1 MKTQST
7 TTRFGTGRVE
17 NRGVTKMELAATS
30 IGRAVQ
36 ARIYR
41 EGAFGR
47 LPTVPVAPA
56 ALERAARRRMTRAAY
71 AYVAGAAGQERTA
84 RANTE
89 AFGRWSVVPRMM
101 RDTTARDT
109 SVELFGRRLPAP
121 VLLAP
126 VGVLEMA
133 HPGADVAVAEAASSL
148 GLPMVFSTQAS
159 RSMEDSAAVME
170 GSPRWY
176 QLYWSSS
183 DELVAS
189 FLSRAERAGCEA
201 VVVTLD
207 TSVLGWR
214 PRDLDGGYLPFAHGR
229 GIAQYTSDP
238 VFRRLVQQRVARPDP
253 TASRPRPT
261 PGAVRTLV
269 DLSRSYPGRFG
280 DNLRSPYP
288 RAAVET
294 FLEVFSRSSLTW
306 ADLPSLRSMTSL
318 PILVKGL
325 LSADDAE
332 RALDAGADGI
342 VVSNHGGRQV
352 DAALAALDALPG
364 VVDRVD
370 GRVPVLMDSG
380 IRSGA
385 DIVIALALG
394 AAAVCVGRPY
404 VYGLALAG
412 ADGVRAV
419 LEHLLA
425 ELDLTMALS
434 GVTSVAEITRDLLV
448 PSRP

>member
-1 MKTQST
+1 VQ
-7 TTRFGTGRVE
+7 
-17 NRGVTKMELAATS
+17 NRGVTKIELAATS

-47 LPTVPVAPA
+47 LPTVPVSPA
-56 ALERAARRRMTRAAY
+56 ALERAARRRMSRAAY

-84 RANTE
+84 RANTD
-89 AFGRWSVVPRMM
+89 AFRRWSVVPRMM
-101 RDTTARDT
+101 RDTTARNT

-126 VGVLEMA
+126 IGVLEMA

-159 RSMEDSAAVME
+159 RSMEDCAAVME

-238 VFRRLVQQRVARPDP
+238 VFRRLVQQRVAHPDP
-253 TASRPRPT
+253 TATRPRPT

-269 DLSRSYPGRFG
+269 DLSRAYPGRFG

-325 LSADDAE
+325 LSADDAD
-332 RALDAGADGI
+332 RALDAGVDGI

-352 DAALAALDALPG
+352 DSALAALDALPG

-385 DIVIALALG
+385 DIVTALALG
-394 AAAVCVGRPY
+394 AAAVSVGRPY

-425 ELDLTMALS
+425 ELDLTMALT
-434 GVTSVAEITRDLLV
+434 GVTSMAEITRELVV
-448 PSRP
+448 PSRS

>member
-1 MKTQST
+1 VQ
-7 TTRFGTGRVE
+7 
-17 NRGVTKMELAATS
+17 NRGVTKIELAATS

-47 LPTVPVAPA
+47 LPTVPVSPA
-56 ALERAARRRMTRAAY
+56 ALERAARRRMSRAAY

-84 RANTE
+84 RANTD
-89 AFGRWSVVPRMM
+89 AFRRWSVVPRMM
-101 RDTTARDT
+101 RDTTARNT

-126 VGVLEMA
+126 IGVLEMA

-159 RSMEDSAAVME
+159 RSMEDCAAVME

-238 VFRRLVQQRVARPDP
+238 VFRRLVQQRVAHPDP
-253 TASRPRPT
+253 TATRPRPT

-269 DLSRSYPGRFG
+269 DLSRAYPGRFG

-294 FLEVFSRSSLTW
+294 FLEVFSRPSLTW

-325 LSADDAE
+325 LSADDAD
-332 RALDAGADGI
+332 RALDAGVDGI

-352 DAALAALDALPG
+352 DSALAALDALPG

-385 DIVIALALG
+385 DIVTALALG
-394 AAAVCVGRPY
+394 AAAVSVGRPY

-425 ELDLTMALS
+425 ELDLTMALT
-434 GVTSVAEITRDLLV
+434 GVTSMAEITRELVV
-448 PSRP
+448 PSRS

>member
-1 MKTQST
+1 M
-7 TTRFGTGRVE
+7 
-17 NRGVTKMELAATS
+17 TKIELAATS

-47 LPTVPVAPA
+47 LPTVPVSPA
-56 ALERAARRRMTRAAY
+56 ALERAARRRMSRAAY

-89 AFGRWSVVPRMM
+89 AFGRWSLVPRMM

-133 HPGADVAVAEAASSL
+133 HPDADVAVAEAASSL

-159 RSMEDSAAVME
+159 RSMEDCAAVME

-189 FLSRAERAGCEA
+189 FLSRAEQAGCEA

-238 VFRRLVQQRVARPDP
+238 VFRRLVQQKVAHPDP

-261 PGAVRTLV
+261 PGAVRTLL
-269 DLSRSYPGRFG
+269 DLSRAYPGRFG

-325 LSADDAE
+325 LSADDAD
-332 RALDAGADGI
+332 RALDAGVDGI

-352 DAALAALDALPG
+352 DSALAGLDALPG

-385 DIVIALALG
+385 DIVTALALG

-425 ELDLTMALS
+425 ELDLTMALT

>member
-1 MKTQST
+1 M
-7 TTRFGTGRVE
+7 
-17 NRGVTKMELAATS
+17 TKVELAATS

-47 LPTVPVAPA
+47 LPTVPVSPA
-56 ALERAARRRMTRAAY
+56 ALERAARRRMSRAAY

-133 HPGADVAVAEAASSL
+133 HPDADVAVAQAASSL

-159 RSMEDSAAVME
+159 RSMEDCAAVME

-238 VFRRLVQQRVARPDP
+238 VFRRLVQQKVAHPDP

-261 PGAVRTLV
+261 PGAVRTLL
-269 DLSRSYPGRFG
+269 DLSRAYPGRFG

-294 FLEVFSRSSLTW
+294 FLEVFSRPSLTW

-325 LSADDAE
+325 LSADDAD
-332 RALDAGADGI
+332 RALDAGVDGI

-352 DAALAALDALPG
+352 DSALAALDALPG

-385 DIVIALALG
+385 DIVTALALG

-425 ELDLTMALS
+425 ELDLTMALT

>member
-1 MKTQST
+1 M
-7 TTRFGTGRVE
+7 
-17 NRGVTKMELAATS
+17 TKIELAATS

-47 LPTVPVAPA
+47 LPTVPVSPA
-56 ALERAARRRMTRAAY
+56 ALERAARRRMSRAAY

-133 HPGADVAVAEAASSL
+133 HPDADVAVAEAASSL

-159 RSMEDSAAVME
+159 RSMEDCAAVME

-238 VFRRLVQQRVARPDP
+238 VFRRLVQQKVAHPDP
-253 TASRPRPT
+253 TATRPRPT
-261 PGAVRTLV
+261 PGAVRTLL
-269 DLSRSYPGRFG
+269 DLSRAYPGRFG

-325 LSADDAE
+325 LSADDAD

-352 DAALAALDALPG
+352 DSALAALDALPG

-385 DIVIALALG
+385 DIVTALALG

-434 GVTSVAEITRDLLV
+434 GVTSVAEITRDLMV

>member
-1 MKTQST
+1 VTQSA
-7 TTRFGTGRVE
+7 RIRSDVRVQ
-17 NRGVTKMELAATS
+17 NRGVTKIELAATS

-47 LPTVPVAPA
+47 LPTVPVSPA
-56 ALERAARRRMTRAAY
+56 ALERAARRRMSRAAY

-84 RANTE
+84 RANTD
-89 AFGRWSVVPRMM
+89 AFRRWSVVPRMM
-101 RDTTARDT
+101 RDTTARNT

-126 VGVLEMA
+126 IGVLEMA

-159 RSMEDSAAVME
+159 RSMEDCAAVME

-238 VFRRLVQQRVARPDP
+238 VFRRLVQQRVAHPDP
-253 TASRPRPT
+253 TATRPRPT

-269 DLSRSYPGRFG
+269 DLSRAYPGRFG

-294 FLEVFSRSSLTW
+294 FLEVFSRPSLTW

-325 LSADDAE
+325 LSADDAD
-332 RALDAGADGI
+332 RALDAGVDGI

-352 DAALAALDALPG
+352 DSALAALDALPG

-385 DIVIALALG
+385 DIVTALALG

-425 ELDLTMALS
+425 ELDLTMALT
-434 GVTSVAEITRDLLV
+434 GVTSVAGITRDLLV

>member
-7 TTRFGTGRVE
+7 RIRFGIGGVE
-17 NRGVTKMELAATS
+17 NRGVTRIELAATS

-47 LPTVPVAPA
+47 LPTVPVSPE
-56 ALERAARRRMTRAAY
+56 ALERAARRRMSRAAF

-84 RANTE
+84 RANTD

-126 VGVLEMA
+126 IGVLEMA

-159 RSMEDSAAVME
+159 RSMEDCAAVME

-189 FLSRAERAGCEA
+189 FLSRAEQAGCEA

-214 PRDLDGGYLPFAHGR
+214 PRDLDGGYLPFAHGK

-238 VFRRLVQQRVARPDP
+238 VFRRLVQQRVAHPDP
-253 TASRPRPT
+253 TATRPRPT

-269 DLSRSYPGRFG
+269 DLSRAYPGRFG

-325 LSADDAE
+325 LSADDAD
-332 RALDAGADGI
+332 RALDAGVDGI

-352 DAALAALDALPG
+352 DSALAALDALPG

-385 DIVIALALG
+385 DIVTALALG
-394 AAAVCVGRPY
+394 AAAVSVGRPY

-425 ELDLTMALS
+425 ELDLTMALT
-434 GVTSVAEITRDLLV
+434 GVTSMAEITRELVV
-448 PSRP
+448 PSRS

>member
-1 MKTQST
+1 MTQSA
-7 TTRFGTGRVE
+7 RIRSDLRVQ
-17 NRGVTKMELAATS
+17 NRGVTKIELAATS

-47 LPTVPVAPA
+47 LPTVPVSPA
-56 ALERAARRRMTRAAY
+56 ALERAARRRMSRAAY

-84 RANTE
+84 RANTD

-126 VGVLEMA
+126 IGVLEMA

-159 RSMEDSAAVME
+159 RSMEDCAAVME

-214 PRDLDGGYLPFAHGR
+214 PRDLDGGYLPFAHGK

-238 VFRRLVQQRVARPDP
+238 VFRRLVQQRVAHPDP
-253 TASRPRPT
+253 TATRPRPT

-269 DLSRSYPGRFG
+269 DLSRAYPGRFG

-294 FLEVFSRSSLTW
+294 FLEVFSRPSLTW

-325 LSADDAE
+325 LSADDAD
-332 RALDAGADGI
+332 RALDAGVDGI

-352 DAALAALDALPG
+352 DSALAALDALPG

-385 DIVIALALG
+385 NIVTALALG

-425 ELDLTMALS
+425 ELDLTMALT
-434 GVTSVAEITRDLLV
+434 GVTSMAEITRELVV
-448 PSRP
+448 PSRS

>member
-1 MKTQST
+1 VTQSA
-7 TTRFGTGRVE
+7 RIRSDVRVQ
-17 NRGVTKMELAATS
+17 NRGVTKIELAATS

-47 LPTVPVAPA
+47 LPTVPVSPA
-56 ALERAARRRMTRAAY
+56 ALERAARRRMSRAAY

-84 RANTE
+84 RANTD
-89 AFGRWSVVPRMM
+89 AFRRWSVVPRMM
-101 RDTTARDT
+101 RDTTARNT

-126 VGVLEMA
+126 IGVLEMA

-159 RSMEDSAAVME
+159 RSMEDCAAVME

-238 VFRRLVQQRVARPDP
+238 VFRRLVQQRVAHPDP
-253 TASRPRPT
+253 TATRPRPT

-269 DLSRSYPGRFG
+269 DLSRAYPGRFG

-294 FLEVFSRSSLTW
+294 FLEVFSRPSLTW

-325 LSADDAE
+325 LSADDAD
-332 RALDAGADGI
+332 RALDAGVDGI

-352 DAALAALDALPG
+352 DSALAALDALPG

-385 DIVIALALG
+385 DIVTALALG

-425 ELDLTMALS
+425 ELDLTMALT
-434 GVTSVAEITRDLLV
+434 GVTSMAEITRDLLV

>member
-1 MKTQST
+1 VKTQST
-7 TTRFGTGRVE
+7 TTGFGTDRVE
-17 NRGVTKMELAATS
+17 NRGVTKIELAATS

-47 LPTVPVAPA
+47 LPTVPVSPA
-56 ALERAARRRMTRAAY
+56 ALERAARRRMSRAAY

-84 RANTE
+84 RANTD

-133 HPGADVAVAEAASSL
+133 HPDADVAVAEAASSL

-159 RSMEDSAAVME
+159 RSMEDCAAVME

-238 VFRRLVQQRVARPDP
+238 VFRRLVQQRVAHPDP
-253 TASRPRPT
+253 TATRPRPT
-261 PGAVRTLV
+261 PGAVRTLL
-269 DLSRSYPGRFG
+269 DLSRAYPGGFG

-352 DAALAALDALPG
+352 DSALAALDALPG
-364 VVDRVD
+364 MVDRVD

-380 IRSGA
+380 IRSGS
-385 DIVIALALG
+385 DIVTALALG

-425 ELDLTMALS
+425 ELDLTMALT

-448 PSRP
+448 PRP

>member
-1 MKTQST
+1 MTQSA
-7 TTRFGTGRVE
+7 RIRSDLRVQ
-17 NRGVTKMELAATS
+17 NRGVTKIELAATS

-47 LPTVPVAPA
+47 LPTVPVSPA
-56 ALERAARRRMTRAAY
+56 ALERAARRRMSRAAY

-84 RANTE
+84 RANTD
-89 AFGRWSVVPRMM
+89 AFRRWSVVPRMM
-101 RDTTARDT
+101 RDTTARNT

-126 VGVLEMA
+126 IGVLEMA

-159 RSMEDSAAVME
+159 RSMEDCAAVME

-238 VFRRLVQQRVARPDP
+238 VFRRLVQQRVAHPDP
-253 TASRPRPT
+253 TATRPRPT

-269 DLSRSYPGRFG
+269 DLSRAYPGRFG

-325 LSADDAE
+325 LSADDAD
-332 RALDAGADGI
+332 RALDAGVDGI

-352 DAALAALDALPG
+352 DSALAALDALPG

-385 DIVIALALG
+385 DIVTALALG
-394 AAAVCVGRPY
+394 AAAVSVGRPY

-425 ELDLTMALS
+425 ELDLTMALT
-434 GVTSVAEITRDLLV
+434 GVTSMAEITRELVV
-448 PSRP
+448 PSRS

>member
-1 MKTQST
+1 MTQSA
-7 TTRFGTGRVE
+7 RIRSDVRVQ
-17 NRGVTKMELAATS
+17 NRGVTKIELAATS

-47 LPTVPVAPA
+47 LPTVPVSPA
-56 ALERAARRRMTRAAY
+56 ALERAARRRMSRAAY

-84 RANTE
+84 RANTD
-89 AFGRWSVVPRMM
+89 AFRRWSVVPRMM
-101 RDTTARDT
+101 RDTTARNT

-126 VGVLEMA
+126 IGVLEMA

-159 RSMEDSAAVME
+159 RSMEDCAAVME

-238 VFRRLVQQRVARPDP
+238 VFRRLVQQRVAHPDP
-253 TASRPRPT
+253 TATRPRPT

-269 DLSRSYPGRFG
+269 DLSRAYPGRFG

-294 FLEVFSRSSLTW
+294 FLEVFSRPSLTW

-325 LSADDAE
+325 LSADDAD
-332 RALDAGADGI
+332 RALDAGVDGI

-352 DAALAALDALPG
+352 DSALAALDALPG

-385 DIVIALALG
+385 DIVTALALG
-394 AAAVCVGRPY
+394 AAAVSVGRPY

-425 ELDLTMALS
+425 ELDLTMALT
-434 GVTSVAEITRDLLV
+434 GVTSMAEITRELVV
-448 PSRP
+448 PSRS

>member
-1 MKTQST
+1 VKTQST
-7 TTRFGTGRVE
+7 TTWFGTGRVE
-17 NRGVTKMELAATS
+17 NRGVTKVELAATS

-47 LPTVPVAPA
+47 LPTVPVSPA
-56 ALERAARRRMTRAAY
+56 ALERAARRRMSRAAY

-159 RSMEDSAAVME
+159 RSMEDCAAVME

-214 PRDLDGGYLPFAHGR
+214 PRDLDGGYLPFAHGK

-238 VFRRLVQQRVARPDP
+238 VFRRLVQQQVAHPDP
-253 TASRPRPT
+253 TATRPRPT
-261 PGAVRTLV
+261 PGAVRTLL
-269 DLSRSYPGRFG
+269 DLSRAYPGRFG

-325 LSADDAE
+325 LAADDAD
-332 RALDAGADGI
+332 RALDAGVDGI

-352 DAALAALDALPG
+352 DSARAALDALPG
-364 VVDRVD
+364 VVERVD

-385 DIVIALALG
+385 DVVIALALG

-434 GVTSVAEITRDLLV
+434 GVTSVAEITRDLVV

>member
-1 MKTQST
+1 V
-7 TTRFGTGRVE
+7 TRI
-17 NRGVTKMELAATS
+17 ELAATS

-41 EGAFGR
+41 DGALGR
-47 LPTVPVAPA
+47 RPRVPVSLDS
-56 ALERAARRRMTRAAY
+56 LERAARRRMSRSAF
-71 AYVAGAAGQERTA
+71 AYVAGSAGQERTA

-101 RDTTARDT
+101 RGPADRDT
-109 SVELFGRRLPAP
+109 SIELFGRRLPAP

-126 VGVLEMA
+126 VGVLELA
-133 HPGADVAVAEAASSL
+133 HPDADVAVAEAASSL

-159 RSMEDSAAVME
+159 RSMEDCAAVMD

-207 TSVLGWR
+207 TQVLGWR
-214 PRDLDGGYLPFAHGR
+214 PRDLDLGHLPFAHGR

-238 VFRRLVQQRVARPDP
+238 VFRRLVEQRVAHPDP
-253 TASRPRPT
+253 TVVRPRPS
-261 PGAVRTLV
+261 PAAVRTLV
-269 DLSRSYPGRFG
+269 HLSRAYPGRLG
-280 DNLRSPYP
+280 HNLRSPYP

-294 FLEVFSRSSLTW
+294 FLEVFSRPALTW
-306 ADLPSLRSMTSL
+306 ADLPTLRSMTSL

-325 LSADDAE
+325 LSADDAD

-342 VVSNHGGRQV
+342 VASNHGGRQV
-352 DAALAALDALPG
+352 DSALAALDALPA
-364 VVDRVD
+364 VVDRVA

-385 DIVIALALG
+385 DIVTALALG
-394 AAAVCVGRPY
+394 ADAVCVGRPY

-419 LEHLLA
+419 LEHLMA
-425 ELDLTMALS
+425 ELDLTMALT
-434 GVTSVAEITRDLLV
+434 GVASVAEITRDLLV
-448 PSRP
+448 PRS

>member
-1 MKTQST
+1 VKTQST
-7 TTRFGTGRVE
+7 RIRFGTGVVE
-17 NRGVTKMELAATS
+17 NRGVTRIELAATS

-47 LPTVPVAPA
+47 LPTVPVSPE
-56 ALERAARRRMTRAAY
+56 ALERAARRRMSRAAF
-71 AYVAGAAGQERTA
+71 AYVAGAAGQERAA
-84 RANTE
+84 RANTD
-89 AFGRWSVVPRMM
+89 AFGHWSVVPRMM
-101 RDTTARDT
+101 RDTATRDT
-109 SVELFGRRLPAP
+109 SIELYGRRLPAP

-126 VGVLEMA
+126 IGVLEMA
-133 HPGADVAVAEAASSL
+133 HRDADVAVAEAASSL

-159 RSMEDSAAVME
+159 RSMEDCAAVLE
-170 GSPRWY
+170 GSPRWF

-189 FLSRAERAGCEA
+189 FLSRAEQAGCEA

-207 TSVLGWR
+207 THVLGWR
-214 PRDLDGGYLPFAHGR
+214 PRDLDLGYLPFAHGL
-229 GIAQYTSDP
+229 GISQYTSDP
-238 VFRRLVQQRVARPDP
+238 VFRRLVEQRVTHPDP
-253 TASRPRPT
+253 TATRTRPT
-261 PGAVRTLV
+261 PGAVRTLL
-269 DLSRSYPGRFG
+269 DLSRAYPGRLG

-325 LSADDAE
+325 LSADDAD
-332 RALDAGADGI
+332 RALDAGVDGI

-352 DAALAALDALPG
+352 DSALAALDALPG

-385 DIVIALALG
+385 DIVTALALG

>member
-1 MKTQST
+1 
-7 TTRFGTGRVE
+7 
-17 NRGVTKMELAATS
+17 
-30 IGRAVQ
+30 
-36 ARIYR
+36 
-41 EGAFGR
+41 
-47 LPTVPVAPA
+47 
-56 ALERAARRRMTRAAY
+56 
-71 AYVAGAAGQERTA
+71 
-84 RANTE
+84 
-89 AFGRWSVVPRMM
+89 MM

-159 RSMEDSAAVME
+159 RSMEDCAAVME

-189 FLSRAERAGCEA
+189 FLSRAERAGCDA

-214 PRDLDGGYLPFAHGR
+214 PRDLDGGYLPFAHGK
-229 GIAQYTSDP
+229 GLAQYTSDP
-238 VFRRLVQQRVARPDP
+238 VFRRLVQQKVAHPDP
-253 TASRPRPT
+253 TATRPRPT
-261 PGAVRTLV
+261 PGAVRTLL
-269 DLSRSYPGRFG
+269 DLSRAYPGRFG

-325 LSADDAE
+325 LAADDAD
-332 RALDAGADGI
+332 RALDAGVDGI

-352 DAALAALDALPG
+352 DSARAALDALPG
-364 VVDRVD
+364 VVERVD

-385 DIVIALALG
+385 DVVIALALG

-434 GVTSVAEITRDLLV
+434 GVTSVAEITRDLVV

>member
-1 MKTQST
+1 VQ
-7 TTRFGTGRVE
+7 
-17 NRGVTKMELAATS
+17 NRGVTKIELAATS

-47 LPTVPVAPA
+47 LPTVPVSPA
-56 ALERAARRRMTRAAY
+56 ALERAARRRMSRAAY

-84 RANTE
+84 RANTD

-121 VLLAP
+121 LLLAP
-126 VGVLEMA
+126 IGVLEMA

-159 RSMEDSAAVME
+159 RSMEDCAAVME

-189 FLSRAERAGCEA
+189 FLSRAERAGCAA

-214 PRDLDGGYLPFAHGR
+214 PRDLDGGYLPFAHGK
-229 GIAQYTSDP
+229 GIAQYANDP
-238 VFRRLVQQRVARPDP
+238 VFRRLVEHKVAHPDP
-253 TASRPRPT
+253 TETRPRPT
-261 PGAVRTLV
+261 PGAVRTLI
-269 DLSRSYPGRFG
+269 DLSRAYPGRFR

-325 LSADDAE
+325 LSADDAD
-332 RALDAGADGI
+332 RALDAGVDGI

-352 DAALAALDALPG
+352 DSALAALDALPG

-385 DIVIALALG
+385 DIVTALALG

-425 ELDLTMALS
+425 ELDLTMALT
-434 GVTSVAEITRDLLV
+434 GVTSVAEITRELVV
-448 PSRP
+448 PSG

>member
-1 MKTQST
+1 MKTQSAT
-7 TTRFGTGRVE
+7 TWFGTGRVE
-17 NRGVTKMELAATS
+17 NRGVTKIELAATS

-47 LPTVPVAPA
+47 LPTVPVSAE
-56 ALERAARRRMTRAAY
+56 ALERAARRRMSRAAF

-84 RANTE
+84 QANTE
-89 AFGRWSVVPRMM
+89 AFGHWSVVPRMM

-159 RSMEDSAAVME
+159 RSMEDCAAVME

-214 PRDLDGGYLPFAHGR
+214 PRDLDGGYLPFAHGK

-238 VFRRLVQQRVARPDP
+238 VFRRLVQQKVAHPDP
-253 TASRPRPT
+253 TATRPRPT

-269 DLSRSYPGRFG
+269 DLSRAYPGRFG

-325 LSADDAE
+325 LSADDAD
-332 RALDAGADGI
+332 RALDAGVDGI

-352 DAALAALDALPG
+352 DSALAALDALPG

-385 DIVIALALG
+385 DIVTALALG

>member
-1 MKTQST
+1 VTQSA
-7 TTRFGTGRVE
+7 RIRSDVRVQ
-17 NRGVTKMELAATS
+17 NRGVTKIELAATS

-47 LPTVPVAPA
+47 LPTVPVSPA
-56 ALERAARRRMTRAAY
+56 ALERAARRRMSRAAY

-84 RANTE
+84 RANTD

-101 RDTTARDT
+101 RDTTARNT

-126 VGVLEMA
+126 IGVLEMA

-159 RSMEDSAAVME
+159 RSMEDCAAVME

-238 VFRRLVQQRVARPDP
+238 VFRRLVQQRVAHPDP
-253 TASRPRPT
+253 TATRPRPT

-269 DLSRSYPGRFG
+269 DLSRAYPGRFG

-294 FLEVFSRSSLTW
+294 FLEVFSRPSLTW

-325 LSADDAE
+325 LSADDAD
-332 RALDAGADGI
+332 RALDAGVDGI

-352 DAALAALDALPG
+352 DSALAALDALPG

-385 DIVIALALG
+385 DIVTALALG
-394 AAAVCVGRPY
+394 AAAVSVGRPY

-425 ELDLTMALS
+425 ELDLTMALT
-434 GVTSVAEITRDLLV
+434 GVTSMAEITRELVV
-448 PSRP
+448 PSRS